1 MYAQQEESAE
11 DSQLIK
17 YLLGLALAQ
26 KRSNIAQSNPL
37 KQLKR
42 F

>member
-11 DSQLIK
+11 DFRLIK

-26 KRSNIAQSNPL
+26 KRSNIAQRNPF

-42 F
+42 Y